1 LAANKRKILEAAR
14 KYAQKGAK
22 DRALKEYEQLLRLD
36 PKDAK
41 LRLEIGDAYRRWGQV
56 EEAISAYTKVADQYM
71 KEGFDARAVAVFK
84 QIQNLAPDRFDSFEP
99 LAELYQRMG
108 LTAEAIAALQTAAD
122 GYHRQGKKKE
132 ALGLLRK
139 MATLDPTNTS
149 SRLKVA
155 DLLRQEK
162 LFADAID
169 EYEEVAGELQR
180 QGVTEA
186 VGTVCERILEL
197 EPDRPQTIKL
207 FVQNLLAR
215 GLGERAE
222 PYAKR
227 LLDSNPAETEYYELL
242 AEVYRAQKREDA
254 LKDVYRRLA
263 DLYRRRGDEENARQ
277 IIQRFAPPEALSVSA
292 AAADAGEML
301 LDREAALADDGS
313 LVDDE
318 FLDDG
323 LGEDLLED
331 SRELAAAPKAARRG
345 VAEET
350 VLERPPV
357 GSPAGSEEAPA
368 GDPEQLF
375 AEASVYLRYGKRAQA
390 IENLHAILVQDPR
403 HRPALEKLGDAHA
416 DAREPQEAVEAW
428 LRAAELAR
436 EERDMAALAVLRD
449 RIAALDEAAAQQVSE
464 WLPEQAAAEPEIDLE
479 LSDPDAHEIEVE
491 MPEDDGDAPAEE
503 REFELGDIEI
513 DVDDADDDAD
523 DADADDEDESDD
535 ADAAARTVQ
544 AVRPPVAR
552 PAAAKPAPA
561 SAGASAS
568 ASQQIGEEL
577 EEADFYYQQGLHAEA
592 EAIYQRVVALAPNHP
607 LALVRLGEIAAARGA
622 DPGATGGGF
631 AAPAAEHDE
640 PEAASDPSI
649 GSDLAEWRDEP
660 VAAATSHVADAL
672 DSGSDLEIEVE
683 DEEEAAPQAE
693 PSLAQ
698 AADDASTDA
707 EVAPLAGAEPEPIA
721 AAAEPEV
728 EVDEPEDELDP
739 DGDTASDLGASAP
752 TAPLP
757 GGDEASFDLA
767 AELSEAF
774 DDDRNGASAS
784 GAGAPDDGFASVF
797 GEFKKGVSKMLSE
810 GDHEAHYDLGI
821 AYREMG
827 LFTDAVSEFRA
838 AMGNPARRIDCLH
851 MMGLC
856 TLDQGSAAEAVQHF
870 EAALA
875 AKEATP
881 EQQLAVRF
889 ELGRAFQALGDRVRA
904 RAAFEAVAAVDP
916 GFCDVEERLEH
927 VDEEHKPDKSEGAGA
942 AGFESFDDLM
952 GEDAETG
959 ESASAEHES
968 FDDVIAEANDEQ
980 AAAEVVDAP
989 LDDEPEAA
997 EPEPVPAP
1005 RAPAKK
1011 SPAPAAKPGKKKKI
1025 SFV

>member
-1 LAANKRKILEAAR
+1 MAANKRKILEAAR

-169 EYEEVAGELQR
+169 EYEEVASELQR

-197 EPDRPQTIKL
+197 EPDRPQTVKL

-277 IIQRFAPPEALSVSA
+277 IIQRFAPPEALSASA
-292 AAADAGEML
+292 AAAAEGEML
-301 LDREAALADDGS
+301 LDREASLTDDGS

-323 LGEDLLED
+323 LGEDLLEAGA
-331 SRELAAAPKAARRG
+331 EAAPALASPARRSG
-345 VAEET
+345 AEET
-350 VLERPPV
+350 VLESRPPV
-357 GSPAGSEEAPA
+357 GSPAGHEPEPT

-403 HRPALEKLGDAHA
+403 HRAALEKLGDAHA

-436 EERDMAALAVLRD
+436 EDRDMAALAVLRD
-449 RIAALDEAAAQQVSE
+449 RIAALDEAAAEQVSE
-464 WLPEQAAAEPEIDLE
+464 WLPAQTAAEPEIDLE
-479 LSDPDAHEIEVE
+479 LSDADSHEIEVE
-491 MPEDDGDAPAEE
+491 LPEDDGDEPAEE

-513 DVDDADDDAD
+513 DVDDSDADDDGESG
-523 DADADDEDESDD
+523 DE
-535 ADAAARTVQ
+535 DAAAQTVQ

-561 SAGASAS
+561 SAGTSAS
-568 ASQQIGEEL
+568 SSQQIGEEL

-592 EAIYQRVVALAPNHP
+592 EAIYQRVVAQAPNHP
-607 LALVRLGEIAAARGA
+607 LARVRLGEIAAARGA

-631 AAPAAEHDE
+631 AAPTTERDE
-640 PEAASDPSI
+640 PEASSDPSI
-649 GSDLAEWRDEP
+649 GSDLADWQDEP
-660 VAAATSHVADAL
+660 APAAKSPVADAL

-683 DEEEAAPQAE
+683 DAAEEAPQAGS
-693 PSLAQ
+693 SLAQ
-698 AADDASTDA
+698 AADDAATDE

-721 AAAEPEV
+721 AAAEPEI
-728 EVDEPEDELDP
+728 EVDEPEEELDP

-757 GGDEASFDLA
+757 GGDEAGFDLA

-856 TLDQGSAAEAVQHF
+856 TLDQGSAAAAVQHF
-870 EAALA
+870 EEALA

-904 RAAFEAVAAVDP
+904 RAAYEAVAAIDP
-916 GFCDVEERLEH
+916 SFCDVEERLEH
-927 VDEEHKPDKSEGAGA
+927 VDEENKPEKSDSAGA
-942 AGFESFDDLM
+942 AGFESFNDLM
-952 GEDAETG
+952 DEDAEAG
-959 ESASAEHES
+959 ESATSEHES
-968 FDDVIAEANDEQ
+968 FDDVISEANDEQ
-980 AAAEVVDAP
+980 AEAEVLEAP

-997 EPEPVPAP
+997 EPEPAPAP
-1005 RAPAKK
+1005 RAPARK